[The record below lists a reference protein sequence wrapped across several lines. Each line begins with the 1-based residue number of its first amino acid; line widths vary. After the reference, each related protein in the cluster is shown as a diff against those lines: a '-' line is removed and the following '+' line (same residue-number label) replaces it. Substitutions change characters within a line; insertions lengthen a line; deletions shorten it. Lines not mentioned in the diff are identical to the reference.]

1 MGSPSKGREERL
13 RAKEAQGQLCRVIIC
28 EGCGEAC
35 QVCVTF
41 HRGARLPEAGERRLP
56 GLAFRSRGGAA
67 GPGKAPRAPPRRQF
81 PRSSVAQLRTCGGDQ
96 RAMAWWR
103 WLVACSAL
111 LLCAASVEEEGAR
124 RALQFAMNEYNR
136 ASNDKY
142 ASRVAEVVR
151 VRKQIVSGVLYFFD
165 VKVGRTTC
173 PKSVAD
179 VENCAFHEAPELAK
193 VCSRNK
199 DIALQ
204 C

>member
-1 MGSPSKGREERL
+1 
-13 RAKEAQGQLCRVIIC
+13 
-28 EGCGEAC
+28 
-35 QVCVTF
+35 
-41 HRGARLPEAGERRLP
+41 
-56 GLAFRSRGGAA
+56 
-67 GPGKAPRAPPRRQF
+67 
-81 PRSSVAQLRTCGGDQ
+81 
-96 RAMAWWR
+96 MAWWR

-111 LLCAASVEEEGAR
+111 LLCAAPGTGGQQRPPLLGGVQEASVEEEGAR

-193 VCSRNK
+193 HVTCNFQVYSVPWTNHISLKRNN
-199 DIALQ
+199 
-204 C
+204 CT